1 MLPFATPSRFL
12 LRPSD
17 LCIDPALRKLMR
29 LRNRA
34 WLRHTFRNL
43 KTVRGALLFTIG
55 AFVLVL
61 WIGPSVAMAFFG
73 ASVRGHFDPEVIRT
87 VVPLALLAFC
97 AMSVLTS
104 AHQKGIQ
111 FTAAEIDFLF
121 AGPFNRRELL
131 VYKVYSTLAGVVVV
145 SLLFSVFFLQYASLW
160 LAAFVGSCLTLAFV
174 QLFSTA
180 VVLFGHTLAEQA
192 YTRTRKIVLLALAAL
207 AGIGLAEAAMA
218 ASEHGLLPLVTAF
231 RHSWAGIVLLAP
243 MDVFARAFLARTLF
257 PELVGWGALALGV
270 DLALLAVVLR
280 LDVNYME
287 ASIVVSQKLYRRREQ
302 IRRGGG
308 LAWTVGSTGRVRVPL
323 FPWLGGAGPVV
334 RRQLIH
340 AVRTSRGLVFF
351 FLVAGIPMGIMAM
364 TARGEHN
371 VAMGVLP
378 GLLMFVTFF
387 FTQMVPFDFRG
398 DLDHM
403 ESLKALPLRPAAIA
417 AGQLVVPTLVLTAVH
432 LAVLGMAAAMIR
444 GMPAVLWA
452 VALFSPPFNFLLVG
466 LENLLF
472 LLFPARMLAT
482 MPGDVQHI
490 GRTIVQF
497 MGKMLVLGVVCG
509 VAALLG
515 GIAYLIGGGSWGA
528 ALSVAWIVLVMAGV
542 ALVPCVAAAYRKF
555 DVSVDTPP

>member
-1 MLPFATPSRFL
+1 MSPFARLSRFS
-12 LRPSD
+12 LRRSD
-17 LCIDPALRKLMR
+17 LRIDPALRKLMKLKLRGR
-29 LRNRA
+29 LRQMVRG
-34 WLRHTFRNL
+34 L
-43 KTVRGALLFTIG
+43 KTVRGALLFAVG
-55 AFVLVL
+55 AIMLIL
-61 WIGPSVAMAFFG
+61 WIGPSLAMAFLG
-73 ASVRGHFDPEVIRT
+73 NSLHKHFDPEVVRT
-87 VVPLALLAFC
+87 VVPLALLGLC
-97 AMSVLTS
+97 AMSVLSS

-111 FTAAEIDFLF
+111 FGAADIDFLF
-121 AGPFNRRELL
+121 AGPFDRRELL
-131 VYKVYSTLAGVVVV
+131 VYKLYSTLAGVVLVG
-145 SLLFSVFFLQYASLW
+145 LLFSVFFLQYATLW

-192 YTRTRKIVLLALAAL
+192 YTRTRRIVLLALAAL

-218 ASEHGLLPLVTAF
+218 ASEHGLLPLVTGF
-231 RHSWAGIVLLAP
+231 RHSWAGTLLLAP
-243 MDVFARAFLARTLF
+243 LDVFARVFLAGTLF
-257 PELVGWGALALGV
+257 PELLGWGALALGI
-270 DLALLAVVLR
+270 DLALLAVVVG
-280 LDVNYME
+280 LDANYME
-287 ASIVVSQKLYRRREQ
+287 SSIVVSQKLYRRREQ

-308 LAWTVGSTGRVRVPL
+308 LAWTVGSTGRARVPL
-323 FPWLGGAGPVV
+323 FPWLGGAGPIV

-351 FLVAGIPMGIMAM
+351 FLVAGIPMGIMVL
-364 TARGEHN
+364 TTRREHD
-371 VAMGVLP
+371 VAVGILP

-417 AGQLVVPTLVLTAVH
+417 AGQLVVPTLLLTAVH
-432 LAVLGMAAAMIR
+432 LAVLGLAAAMIR
-444 GMPAVLWA
+444 GVPAVLWA

-472 LLFPARMLAT
+472 LLFPARMVAT

-497 MGKMLVLGVVCG
+497 MAKMLVLGAVCG
-509 VAALLG
+509 VAAFLG
-515 GIAYLIGGGSWGA
+515 GIAYLVAGRSWGA
-528 ALSVAWIVLVMAGV
+528 ALPVAWAVLAIAGA